1 MIGQNIIRFPVL
13 DSTNRHLSELISGKR
28 PSEGTVIHAAFQ
40 TAGRG
45 MDKNRWESAPGQNLT
60 FSIVLYPTFLPA
72 DRQFSLNK
80 AISLALTDCVGNL
93 PGIGKGLKIKWPND
107 IYIDDRKLAGM
118 LIQNG
123 VKGDRFD
130 YCIIGIGLNVN
141 QENFGNYPV
150 KPVSLKMATGNSFDP
165 DELLPLLLGS
175 LENRYKQLQ
184 NGDIPSIDKDY
195 TGILYRFGE
204 YHDYFFQEKLIHA
217 RITGVNH
224 YGQLVLEKKDGG
236 IVECDLKEVRFI

>member
-1 MIGQNIIRFPVL
+1 MFGEKIIRFTVL
-13 DSTNRHLSELISGKR
+13 DSTNQYLADLISVER
-28 PSEGTVIHAAFQ
+28 PSEGTIILAAFQ

-45 MDKNRWESAPGQNLT
+45 MDKNSWESAPGLNLT

-80 AISLALTDCVGNL
+80 AISLALTDCIGNL
-93 PGIGKGLKIKWPND
+93 PGIGNGLKIKWPND
-107 IYIDDRKLAGM
+107 IYIDDRKLAGI

-123 VKGDRFD
+123 VKGEKFD
-130 YCIIGIGLNVN
+130 YCIAGIGLNVN
-141 QENFGNYPV
+141 QESFRNYQV
-150 KPVSLKMATGNSFDP
+150 KPVSLKLATGKSFDP
-165 DELLPLLLGS
+165 DELLHLLLRS
-175 LENRYKQLQ
+175 IEKRYNQLR

-204 YHDYFFQEKLIHA
+204 YHDYIFGGKTIHA
-217 RITGVNH
+217 RITGVNR

-236 IVECDLKEVRFI
+236 VVECDLKEVRFI